1 MKPRPIR
8 MLLTVAIVIVGYYA
22 VLFFAQRRILFPA
35 PSSPGITS
43 LRNAQ
48 FVQIATPTGV
58 VDAYY
63 LAPTSHAAGAAPLFL
78 FTHGN
83 AELATAWVGAFDEP
97 RSWGFGVLLLEY
109 PGYGGAA
116 GSPSERSVTNAVLA
130 AYDWAAHDSRFD
142 STRIVAV
149 GRSIGTGAAAH
160 LAAGRPVAAVILQ
173 SPFTSVR
180 AFARTVLAPGFLVR
194 DPFDN
199 VANLR
204 NYHGPLLVL
213 HGDHDEVI
221 PTAEGRALAAGVPGS
236 EFSLLACGHN
246 DCELPWPLIRDFLSR
261 RGIWPRR

>member
-1 MKPRPIR
+1 
-8 MLLTVAIVIVGYYA
+8 MLITVVIVIGGYYA
-22 VLFFAQRRILFPA
+22 ALFFAQRRILFPA
-35 PSSPGITS
+35 PTSVGITP
-43 LRNAQ
+43 LRDARPI
-48 FVQIATPTGV
+48 QIATP
-58 VDAYY
+58 
-63 LAPTSHAAGAAPLFL
+63 AGAVEALYLPPKPPAAARAPLL
-78 FTHGN
+78 IFTHGN
-83 AELATAWVGAFDEP
+83 AELATGWVGAFDEP

-116 GSPSERSVTNAVLA
+116 GSPSEKSITAAVLA
-130 AYDWAAHDSRFD
+130 AYDWAARDPRFD
-142 STRIVAV
+142 STRIVAL

-180 AFARTVLAPGFLVR
+180 AFARTMLAPGFLVR

-204 NYHGPLLVL
+204 RYHGPLLVL

-221 PTAEGRALAAGVPGS
+221 PTAQGRALAAGVPGS
-236 EFSLLACGHN
+236 EFSLMACGHN

-261 RGIWPRR
+261 HGVLPRR